1 MLSPFSRKPAAV
13 DPGPESGSRAV
24 VPFAAFMSEDKFL
37 SLKVR
42 LHQKLIDEL
51 NLAAIEK
58 MPRAEFENEIG
69 DIIRDMLSNETTLLN
84 ERERKQMVVEIL
96 DELLGLGPLE
106 PLLKDNSVSDII
118 VNTHKQVSVER
129 SGQIDLTPIRFKDE
143 AHLIRIIN
151 KMVAAVGRR
160 IDESSPIVDAR
171 LADGSRVNAI
181 IPPAS
186 VDGALL
192 AIRKFAKIPY
202 DLPRLLGAGS
212 ISSDML
218 AVLQVIVKGRLNVLI
233 SGGTGAGKTTMLNAM
248 SASIGDRET
257 VVTIEDA
264 AELQLQ
270 QAMVRRLETR
280 PPNAE
285 GKGEIT
291 QRDLVKA
298 ALRMRPDRIIIGEVR
313 GGEAL
318 DMLQAM
324 NTGHEGSM
332 STIHANTPRDALA
345 RLEQMISMAGFEMA
359 PHSIRSQIASA
370 IHVVIQLARGSD
382 GKRRLV
388 SLQEVDGMDGEVITT
403 NEIFRFKRTSTDTE
417 GTVNGYYEAC
427 GIRPRFANE
436 LATLG
441 LSLAE
446 DIFNPRQ
453 VV

>member
-1 MLSPFSRKPAAV
+1 MLSRFSRKNVV
-13 DPGPESGSRAV
+13 DLGPVSASRAM
-24 VPFAAFMSEDKFL
+24 VPYAAFMSEDKFL

-51 NLAAIEK
+51 NLSAIEK

-69 DIIRDMLSNETTLLN
+69 DIIRDMLSKETTLLN
-84 ERERKQMVVEIL
+84 ERERKQMVTEIL

-118 VNTHKQVSVER
+118 VNTHSQVCVER
-129 SGQIDLTPIRFKDE
+129 GGQIDLTPIRFKDE

-192 AIRKFAKIPY
+192 AIRKFAKIPF
-202 DLPRLLGAGS
+202 DLPRLLSAGS
-212 ISSDML
+212 ISGDML
-218 AVLQVIVKGRLNVLI
+218 VVLEMMVKARLNVLI
-233 SGGTGAGKTTMLNAM
+233 SGGTGSGKTTMLNAM
-248 SASIGDRET
+248 SSSIGDRET

-332 STIHANTPRDALA
+332 STIHANTARDALA

-359 PHSIRSQIASA
+359 PHSIRTQIASA

-382 GKRRLV
+382 GKRRLI

-403 NEIFRFKRTSTDTE
+403 NEIFRFKRTSTDVD
-417 GTVNGYYEAC
+417 GTVNGHYEAC
-427 GIRPRFANE
+427 GIRPRFAND
-436 LATLG
+436 LASLG
-441 LSLAE
+441 LSLPE

-453 VV
+453 V

>member
-1 MLSPFSRKPAAV
+1 MLSRFSRKAVANDQGPA
-13 DPGPESGSRAV
+13 STSRAM

-37 SLKVR
+37 NLKVR
-42 LHQKLIDEL
+42 LHQKLIDDL

-58 MPRAEFENEIG
+58 MPRADFESEIG
-69 DIIRDMLSNETTLLN
+69 DISRDMLAKELTLLN
-84 ERERKQMVVEIL
+84 ERERTQMVVEIL

-106 PLLKDNSVSDII
+106 PLLKDASVSDII
-118 VNTHKQVSVER
+118 VNPHRQVCGER
-129 SGQIDLTPIRFKDE
+129 GGQIDITPIRFKDE
-143 AHLIRIIN
+143 AHLVRIIN

-160 IDESSPIVDAR
+160 IDESQPIVDAR

-192 AIRKFAKIPY
+192 AIRKFAKIPF
-202 DLPRLLGAGS
+202 DLPRLVGTGS
-212 ISSDML
+212 ISTDML
-218 AVLQVIVKGRLNVLI
+218 AVLEVMVKGRLNVLI
-233 SGGTGAGKTTMLNAM
+233 SGGTGSGKTTMLNAM
-248 SASIGDRET
+248 SASIGGRET

-270 QAMVRRLETR
+270 QPMVRRLETR
-280 PPNAE
+280 PSNAE

-332 STIHANTPRDALA
+332 STIHANTARDALS
-345 RLEQMISMAGFEMA
+345 RLEPMISMAGFEIA

-370 IHVVIQLARGSD
+370 IHAVIQLARGSD
-382 GKRRLV
+382 WKRRLI
-388 SLQEVDGMDGEVITT
+388 SPAEANAMDRDFITT
-403 NEIFRFKRTSTDTE
+403 NESFRFKRTPTRSD
-417 GTVNGYYEAC
+417 
-427 GIRPRFANE
+427 
-436 LATLG
+436 
-441 LSLAE
+441 S
-446 DIFNPRQ
+446 
-453 VV
+453 

>member
-1 MLSPFSRKPAAV
+1 MLSRFSRKNVVDLGAV
-13 DPGPESGSRAV
+13 SPSRAM
-24 VPFAAFMSEDKFL
+24 VPYAAFMSEDKFL

-51 NLAAIEK
+51 NLSAIEK
-58 MPRAEFENEIG
+58 MPRADFENEIG
-69 DIIRDMLSNETTLLN
+69 DIIRDMLSKETTLLN
-84 ERERKQMVVEIL
+84 ERERKQMVTEIL

-118 VNTHKQVSVER
+118 VNTHSQVCVER
-129 SGQIDLTPIRFKDE
+129 GGQIDLTPIRFKDE

-192 AIRKFAKIPY
+192 AIRKFAKIPF
-202 DLPRLLGAGS
+202 DLPRLLSAGS
-212 ISSDML
+212 ISGDML
-218 AVLQVIVKGRLNVLI
+218 VVLEMMVKARLNVLI
-233 SGGTGAGKTTMLNAM
+233 SGGTGSGKTTMLNAM
-248 SASIGDRET
+248 SSSIGDRET

-270 QAMVRRLETR
+270 QTMVRRLETR

-332 STIHANTPRDALA
+332 STIHANTARDALA

-382 GKRRLV
+382 GKRRLI

-403 NEIFRFKRTSTDTE
+403 NEIFRFKRTSTDVD
-417 GTVNGYYEAC
+417 GAVNGYYEAC
-427 GIRPRFANE
+427 GIRPRFAND
-436 LATLG
+436 LVSLG
-441 LSLAE
+441 LSLPE

-453 VV
+453 V

>member
-1 MLSPFSRKPAAV
+1 MLSRFSRKNVV
-13 DPGPESGSRAV
+13 DLGPVSASRAM
-24 VPFAAFMSEDKFL
+24 VPYAAFMSEDKFL

-51 NLAAIEK
+51 NLSAIEK

-69 DIIRDMLSNETTLLN
+69 DIIRDMLSKETTLLN
-84 ERERKQMVVEIL
+84 ERERKQMVTEIL

-118 VNTHKQVSVER
+118 VNTHSQVCVER
-129 SGQIDLTPIRFKDE
+129 GGQIDLTPIRFKDE

-192 AIRKFAKIPY
+192 AIRKFAKIPF
-202 DLPRLLGAGS
+202 DLPRLLSAGS
-212 ISSDML
+212 ISGDML
-218 AVLQVIVKGRLNVLI
+218 VVLEMMVKARLNVLI
-233 SGGTGAGKTTMLNAM
+233 SGGTGSGKTTMLNAM
-248 SASIGDRET
+248 SSSIGDRET

-270 QAMVRRLETR
+270 QTMVRRLETR

-332 STIHANTPRDALA
+332 STIHANTARDALA

-359 PHSIRSQIASA
+359 PHSIRTQIASA

-382 GKRRLV
+382 GKRRLI

-403 NEIFRFKRTSTDTE
+403 NEIFRFKRTSTDVD
-417 GTVNGYYEAC
+417 GTVNGHYEAC
-427 GIRPRFANE
+427 GIRPRFAND
-436 LATLG
+436 LASLG
-441 LSLAE
+441 LSLPE

-453 VV
+453 V

>member
-1 MLSPFSRKPAAV
+1 MLSRFSRKNVVDLGAV
-13 DPGPESGSRAV
+13 SASRAI
-24 VPFAAFMSEDKFL
+24 VPYAAFMSEDKFL

-51 NLAAIEK
+51 NLSAIEK
-58 MPRAEFENEIG
+58 MPRAEFENEVG
-69 DIIRDMLSNETTLLN
+69 DIIRDMLSKETTLLN
-84 ERERKQMVVEIL
+84 ERERKQMVTEIL

-106 PLLKDNSVSDII
+106 PLLKDNSVSDVI
-118 VNTHKQVSVER
+118 VNTHAQVCVER
-129 SGQIDLTPIRFKDE
+129 GGQIDLTPVRFKDE

-192 AIRKFAKIPY
+192 AIRKFAKIPF
-202 DLPRLLGAGS
+202 DLPRLRGAGS
-212 ISSDML
+212 ISGDML
-218 AVLQVIVKGRLNVLI
+218 TVLEMMVKARLNVLI
-233 SGGTGAGKTTMLNAM
+233 SGGTGSGKTTMLNAM
-248 SASIGDRET
+248 SSSIGDRET

-270 QAMVRRLETR
+270 QTMVRRLETR
-280 PPNAE
+280 PSNAE

-332 STIHANTPRDALA
+332 STIHANTARDALA

-359 PHSIRSQIASA
+359 PHSIRAQIASA

-382 GKRRLV
+382 GKRRLI

-403 NEIFRFKRTSTDTE
+403 NEIFRFKRTSTDVD
-417 GTVNGYYEAC
+417 GTVNGHYEAC
-427 GIRPRFANE
+427 GIRPRFAND
-436 LATLG
+436 LASLG
-441 LSLAE
+441 LSLPE

-453 VV
+453 V

>member
-1 MLSPFSRKPAAV
+1 MLSRFSRKNVVDLGAV
-13 DPGPESGSRAV
+13 SASRAM
-24 VPFAAFMSEDKFL
+24 VPYAAFMSEDKFL

-51 NLAAIEK
+51 NLSAIEK

-69 DIIRDMLSNETTLLN
+69 DIIRDMLSKETTLLN
-84 ERERKQMVVEIL
+84 ERERKQMVTEIL

-118 VNTHKQVSVER
+118 VNTHSQVCVER
-129 SGQIDLTPIRFKDE
+129 GGQIDLTPIRFKDE

-192 AIRKFAKIPY
+192 AIRKFAKIPF

-212 ISSDML
+212 ISGDML
-218 AVLQVIVKGRLNVLI
+218 VVLEMMVKARLNVLI
-233 SGGTGAGKTTMLNAM
+233 SGGTGSGKTTMLNAM
-248 SASIGDRET
+248 SSSIGDRET

-270 QAMVRRLETR
+270 QTMVRRLETR

-332 STIHANTPRDALA
+332 STIHANTARDALA

-382 GKRRLV
+382 GKRRLI

-403 NEIFRFKRTSTDTE
+403 NEIFRFRRTATDVD
-417 GTVNGYYEAC
+417 GTVNGHYEAC
-427 GIRPRFANE
+427 GIRPRFAND
-436 LATLG
+436 LASLG
-441 LSLAE
+441 LSLPE

-453 VV
+453 V